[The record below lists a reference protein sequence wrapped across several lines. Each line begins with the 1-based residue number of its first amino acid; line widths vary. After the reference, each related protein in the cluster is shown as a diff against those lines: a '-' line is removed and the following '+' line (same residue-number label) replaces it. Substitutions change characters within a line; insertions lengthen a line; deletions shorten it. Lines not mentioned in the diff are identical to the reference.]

1 MKFKKIILIFLFFY
15 SFLYLSALKEIQSKE
30 GLAGSGDKLE
40 IELDIKTE
48 KDLLLL
54 DELGLDCS
62 RLGICTCFADSLQ
75 LLRLKKVNYPFRLS
89 GRSYTADQSQNIKQS
104 RVFQLKLE
112 IKNEVELN
120 LIKSLGLNCAKIG
133 ECTTEVDIEQMKR
146 LKQKR
151 INFSGIRE
159 GIRVEGTSSPEG
171 VHSETF
177 KPAGSIYGENN
188 SAYLVPWQSWT
199 CSPITINNASY
210 EATVEELEVYYS
222 VYDFDGEI
230 YNLCVE
236 LSNENVTKELSL
248 WYYQGVGYQISET
261 ERDTTVF
268 VGENVNQTWKLWV
281 WDLSYPDRSVI
292 LPWHITIWFSGP
304 PVSRV
309 NSYDYNI
316 PDIWDSVCSPI
327 TINTAPSNARV
338 TSLDIHYDIIHPY
351 IGDLLVWA
359 TDADNSSRYVLCCYG
374 SGSDVHET
382 VNGITDFNGEL
393 VNQTWKLCA
402 NDWVE
407 GDYGYIDFWSITL
420 WYQDLPDLI
429 IKSMTPSNTNPLK
442 DSTISVD
449 MVIKNQ
455 GSREASSFYVGLY
468 YNLSYPPDIYTYENQ
483 YEYISGL
490 DPGDTQVVTFTGV
503 TSADTGTW
511 NMYGLVDCDGWIQE
525 SNDTNNYIGPKRVKW
540 WGVDPKPDL
549 VVAEAW
555 VSNDCNPTLD
565 ESVYVDVVIKNIG
578 GSPADHNFGFYTDI
592 FYNRPT
598 APVPPA
604 TGDYYHL
611 STDAL
616 KPDSVETFTFVLP
629 NPSYAETWI
638 MWLLVDSDPLRIV
651 EGNENN
657 NVFGPIYVYWEAPAF
672 KSGTITRAQII
683 ENAMKFV
690 NVDWTC
696 PPINGI
702 SKPCT
707 TPGVNEPAW
716 TSDYIVGVGYTGEP
730 YEWGGWDPPGDP
742 TNNKCFL
749 YYVDNNQKRAGSHSD
764 NDCIKNPYGDPPWA
778 TGADCSGLVSRAWEL
793 PRKLGACTLD
803 SVGLSTEIMGSFE
816 YLLRGDMLLRD
827 CHHTFIFDSW
837 FDNDSIWAIEADDF
851 RRIYPYTSQAR
862 KTTRWSIT
870 KLSSEGYKPYRYNN
884 VQELSW
890 YSPDSTGDVNS
901 DGNIS
906 VADIVYYINFLFKGG
921 PRIHPTWRGDVNW
934 DCKVSLSDVVYLI
947 NYLLKSGPGLPGC
960 KSSCWNC
967 ENYPV
972 R

>member
-120 LIKSLGLNCAKIG
+120 LMTSLGLDCTRIG
-133 ECTTEVDIEQMKR
+133 KCTTEVNIEQMTKI
-146 LKQKR
+146 KQNR

-171 VHSETF
+171 IHSETF

-565 ESVYVDVVIKNIG
+565 ELVYVDVVIENIG
-578 GSPADHNFGFYTDI
+578 GSKAYHNFGFYTDI
-592 FYNRPT
+592 FYNQTSP
-598 APVPPA
+598 PIPPA
-604 TGDYYHL
+604 TGDAYHL
-611 STDAL
+611 TTGEFQPGEID
-616 KPDSVETFTFVLP
+616 TFSFVLP
-629 NPSYAETWI
+629 NPSWAETWI
-638 MWLLVDSDPLRIV
+638 MWLLVDSDPPRIT

-657 NVFGPIYVYWEAPAF
+657 NLFGPIYVYWEAPAVSRRGPIDRD
-672 KSGTITRAQII
+672 KII

-690 NVDWTC
+690 NVVWTC
-696 PPINGI
+696 PTINR
-702 SKPCT
+702 
-707 TPGVNEPAW
+707 TPPKKCKTW
-716 TSDYIVGVGYTGEP
+716 DSDYTVGVQYTGEP
-730 YEWGGWDPPGDP
+730 YEWGGWDIPGDP
-742 TNNKCFL
+742 TNTQCFL
-749 YYVDNNQKRAGSHSD
+749 FYITEDDTGSKRAGSHKS
-764 NDCIKNPYGDPPWA
+764 NDCIPYNSSCECEPGDPSWA
-778 TGADCSGLVSRAWEL
+778 TGVDCSGLVSRAWDIFYVSPSGKRFKPGNPTLIDSFTIEL
-793 PRKLGACTLD
+793 SDYYSLK
-803 SVGLSTEIMGSFE
+803 
-816 YLLRGDMLLRD
+816 RGDALISTKKG
-827 CHHTFIFDSW
+827 HTFLFKEWKHTDTMQV
-837 FDNDSIWAIEADDF
+837 IEARDRGTGGYRHLSRVRDD
-851 RRIYPYTSQAR
+851 YE
-862 KTTRWSIT
+862 WSIAT
-870 KLSSEGYKPYRYNN
+870 LINDNYKPYKYKN
-884 VQELSW
+884 VQETQEII
-890 YSPDSTGDVNS
+890 PGDVNS
-901 DGNIS
+901 DG
-906 VADIVYYINFLFKGG
+906 
-921 PRIHPTWRGDVNW
+921 
-934 DCKVSLSDVVYLI
+934 KVSVSDVVYLI
-947 NYLLKSGPGLPGC
+947 LYLFKGGAEPFPPCKADVNDDSKVSVSDVVWLINYLFKGGPLLNNGC
-960 KSSCWNC
+960 S
-967 ENYPV
+967 
-972 R
+972 